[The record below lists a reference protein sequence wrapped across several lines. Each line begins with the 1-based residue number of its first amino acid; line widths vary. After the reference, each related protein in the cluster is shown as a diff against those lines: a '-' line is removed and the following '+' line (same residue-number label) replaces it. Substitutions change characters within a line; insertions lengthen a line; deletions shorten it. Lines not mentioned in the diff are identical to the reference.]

1 MSLET
6 MEEDLLRQPDEPFP
20 PDKPEPE
27 TRARDRAVAEADKQR
42 RLAQALDRLAA
53 VMPAGA
59 NVDDLAAKLVQVFV
73 DSLPADVAVL
83 RVREGDR
90 LRSRAAVGLDAEVA
104 AGFSTAVRDGVP
116 EGAGGERGSLVFV
129 SPAAEAPCRS
139 EFIVRAGIR
148 GLHCLPLPGPDGPL
162 AVIYFGSH
170 GERAY
175 SAAERELADLLA
187 LRASAALARQ
197 MEMDALRLGI
207 RAREDVLGIVAHDLR
222 NPINVIALAASTL
235 LQRLPDAS
243 SRRPVE
249 RIARGAQ
256 RADRLIQGLLEIDA
270 IEGGRFSISPATVE
284 TANMILAAI
293 ESQQSLAADASII
306 ISTDISPELPPIEA
320 DEERILEVL
329 ENLVG
334 NAIKFTSPG
343 GSVTVGASAQGPAIL
358 FWVKDS
364 GVGIAP
370 EALPHLFDRFWQARK
385 KDRRGTGLGLTICKA
400 IVEAHGGRI
409 WPETKAGQGT
419 SMFFTVPAIARSR
432 KPEGLKAANILLVDD
447 RPENL
452 LSLKAILERPEYRL
466 VTATSG
472 EEALSIALRETFAVA
487 LLDIAMPGMN
497 GLDVAV
503 HLKDLERCR
512 DIPIIFVTAFGD
524 DPQEIHRAYSA
535 GGADYLVKPLDP
547 EIVRK
552 KVAVFVDLSRKRES
566 EQASNQEPPARDLT
580 T

>member
-1 MSLET
+1 MSPET
-6 MEEDLLRQPDEPFP
+6 MKEDPSAHPSAGSSA
-20 PDKPEPE
+20 PDKLESE
-27 TRARDRAVAEADKQR
+27 SRAHVGAVAEADKQR
-42 RLAQALDRLAA
+42 RLAQALDRLSA
-53 VMPAGA
+53 VLPAGA
-59 NVDDLAAKLVQVFV
+59 SVDDLAAKLLQVFM

-90 LRSRAAVGLDAEVA
+90 LRSRAALGLEDEVA
-104 AGFSTAVRDGVP
+104 AGFSIATCDGLP
-116 EGAGGERGSLVFV
+116 DGDGDGRGSLMFV
-129 SPAAEAPCRS
+129 TPASDPPCKG
-139 EFIVRAGIR
+139 EFMARAGIR
-148 GLHCLPLPGPDGPL
+148 GVHCLPLPGADGPV
-162 AVIYFGSH
+162 AVIYFGSEH
-170 GERAY
+170 ERVY
-175 SAAERELADLLA
+175 SAADRELADLLA

-197 MEMDALRLGI
+197 IEMDALRQGI

-235 LQRLPDAS
+235 LQRLPDAW

-256 RADRLIQGLLEIDA
+256 RADRLIQGLLEVDA
-270 IEGGRFSISPATVE
+270 IEGGRFSVSTAKVE
-284 TANMILAAI
+284 TADMILAAI

-343 GSVTVGASAQGPAIL
+343 GSVTVGASAQASEIL

-364 GVGIAP
+364 GVGMAP

-385 KDRRGTGLGLTICKA
+385 QDRRGTGLGLTICKA

-432 KPEGLKAANILLVDD
+432 QTAGLEAANILLVDD
-447 RPENL
+447 RRENL
-452 LSLKAILERPEYRL
+452 LSLEAILGRPEYRL

-503 HLKDLERCR
+503 HLKD
-512 DIPIIFVTAFGD
+512 
-524 DPQEIHRAYSA
+524 
-535 GGADYLVKPLDP
+535 
-547 EIVRK
+547 
-552 KVAVFVDLSRKRES
+552 
-566 EQASNQEPPARDLT
+566 
-580 T
+580 